1 MRKICVKPTYSLNIR
16 GGKFVQYGVCNR
28 CGTTVK
34 LNNSSTGPS
43 GNFLKGKCP
52 KCGNQVVKEKPKK

>member
-1 MRKICVKPTYSLNIR
+1 M
-16 GGKFVQYGVCNR
+16 QYGVCNC

-43 GNFLKGKCP
+43 GNFWHGKCP
-52 KCGNQVVKEKPKK
+52 VCGNKVVKEKPKK